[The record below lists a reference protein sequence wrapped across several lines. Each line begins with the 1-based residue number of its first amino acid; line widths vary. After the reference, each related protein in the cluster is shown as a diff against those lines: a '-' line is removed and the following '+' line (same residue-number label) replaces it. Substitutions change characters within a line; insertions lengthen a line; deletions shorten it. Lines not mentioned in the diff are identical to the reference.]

1 MGLHD
6 QFAANFASFAENSKY
21 LVFPSQ
27 PSILR
32 EIPLFLKFTCVEY
45 SMNSLMRGGNTFRYS
60 GNAGGGNVKAYINVP
75 VPSKMV
81 TQTAMRY
88 KQDENELFSKSGIQQ
103 TLEQDFLPKI
113 TQKAGGLTKRVVDLL
128 PFVSPKWKAVL
139 LESVNRTG
147 RQFSQLIETDFTE
160 TILQSGS
167 KRSFVISLYLPCLNL
182 EDSEAAAQI
191 SRAFEALALPT
202 MVKAAVPGFD
212 AFGAQLHFH
221 PPMWFFSIGAMGSDS
236 DIDWTSQPQASVL
249 TNVAVTRTPIDSTA
263 FTALDLTIKP
273 IGYSITLNFQEIET
287 AFRRVSPLAGSGT
300 DFTILSRSAAN
311 FGSAATLGIKPK
323 TLGGENPSGGRTSSP
338 GI

>member
-1 MGLHD
+1 
-6 QFAANFASFAENSKY
+6 
-21 LVFPSQ
+21 LVFPSSA
-27 PSILR
+27 SILK

-88 KQDENELFSKSGIQQ
+88 KQDDNELFSKSGIQQ
-103 TLEQDFLPKI
+103 ALEQDFLPKI
-113 TQKAGGLTKRVVDLL
+113 IQKTVGGYAKDLVDWL
-128 PFVSPKWKAVL
+128 PFVSPKWKAIL
-139 LESVNRTG
+139 LDSVNRTG
-147 RQFSQLIETDFTE
+147 RSFSQLIETDFTE

-212 AFGAQLHFH
+212 ALGAQLHFH

-311 FGSAATLGIKPK
+311 FGAAASLEINPK
-323 TLGGENPSGGRTSSP
+323 KSGGENPSGGRTSSP